1 MKVVVN
7 KDSKILIANNEHKNF
22 TETDQILE
30 EGTILN
36 GNAINVKGLRR
47 GEPFTYRLF
56 ITPKKEILYLNNI
69 TPMNTT
75 EVMLGADESVSSTKV
90 NLIPA
95 ETFSRVKTIGL
106 VAGAL
111 AGFAYAK
118 YKKQD
123 MKKVAMWI
131 AAGALVGYAAAYVID
146 RNRTI
151 DVTPSK

>member
-30 EGTILN
+30 QGTILN

-131 AAGALVGYAAAYVID
+131 GAGALVGYVAAYAID

>member
-1 MKVVVN
+1 MKVIVN
-7 KDSKILIANNEHKNF
+7 KDSKRLIANKEHRNF
-22 TETDQILE
+22 TETDELIE
-30 EGTILN
+30 EGTILD

-56 ITPKKEILYLNNI
+56 ITPKNEIIYLNNI
-69 TPMNTT
+69 TPMETT
-75 EVMLGADESVSSTKV
+75 EVMLGADDSVSSTKV

-95 ETFSRVKTIGL
+95 ETFSRFKTIGL
-106 VAGAL
+106 VAGGL

-131 AAGALVGYAAAYVID
+131 GLGALVGYATAYVVD
-146 RNRTI
+146 RNRAI

>member
-118 YKKQD
+118 YKKHD

-131 AAGALVGYAAAYVID
+131 GAGALVGYATAYVID
-146 RNRTI
+146 RNKAI

>member
-7 KDSKILIANNEHKNF
+7 KDSKFLIANNEHKNF
-22 TETDQILE
+22 TETDELVE

-56 ITPKKEILYLNNI
+56 VTPKNEILYLNNI
-69 TPMNTT
+69 TPMETT
-75 EVMLGADESVSSTKV
+75 EVMLGADDSVSETKI

-95 ETFSRVKTIGL
+95 ETFSKVKTIGL
-106 VAGAL
+106 VAGGL

-123 MKKVAMWI
+123 MKKVAMFI
-131 AAGALVGYAAAYVID
+131 GLGALVGYAAAYAFDGNKKIK
-146 RNRTI
+146 
-151 DVTPSK
+151 VTPSK

>member
-1 MKVVVN
+1 MKVRVN

-22 TETDQILE
+22 TETDEIIE

-69 TPMNTT
+69 TPMETT
-75 EVMLGADESVSSTKV
+75 EVMLGADDSVSSTKV
-90 NLIPA
+90 NFIPA
-95 ETFSRVKTIGL
+95 ETFNKRKTLGL
-106 VAGAL
+106 ILGGL

-118 YKKQD
+118 YKKHD
-123 MKKVAMWI
+123 IKKVAMWI
-131 AAGALVGYAAAYVID
+131 GVGSLIGFSTAYVLDKNKSIK
-146 RNRTI
+146 
-151 DVTPSK
+151 VTPSK

>member
-1 MKVVVN
+1 MKVIVN
-7 KDSKILIANNEHKNF
+7 KDSKFLIANNEHKNF
-22 TETDQILE
+22 TETDETIE

-47 GEPFTYRLF
+47 GESFTYRLF
-56 ITPKKEILYLNNI
+56 ITPKNEILYLNNI
-69 TPMNTT
+69 TPMETT
-75 EVMLGADESVSSTKV
+75 EVMLGADDSVSSTKV

-95 ETFSRVKTIGL
+95 ETFSRVKTIGI
-106 VAGAL
+106 VAGGL
-111 AGFAYAK
+111 AGFVYAK

-123 MKKVAMWI
+123 MKKVAMFI
-131 AAGALVGYAAAYVID
+131 GLGALIGYATAFVVD

>member
-131 AAGALVGYAAAYVID
+131 GAGALVGYAAAYVID

>member
-131 AAGALVGYAAAYVID
+131 GAGALVGYAAAYVID
-146 RNRTI
+146 RNKSI
-151 DVTPSK
+151 KVTPSK

>member
-1 MKVVVN
+1 MKVIVN
-7 KDSKILIANNEHKNF
+7 KDSKVLIANNEHKNF

-56 ITPKKEILYLNNI
+56 VTQNNKILYLNNI
-69 TPMNTT
+69 TPMETT
-75 EVMLGADESVSSTKV
+75 EVTLGADSSVSPTRV
-90 NLIPA
+90 NLVPS
-95 ETFSRVKTIGL
+95 ETFSRFKTIGL
-106 VAGAL
+106 VAGGF

-123 MKKVAMWI
+123 MKKVAMFI
-131 AAGALVGYAAAYVID
+131 GIGALIGYSAAYVFD
-146 RNRTI
+146 RNKSI
-151 DVTPSK
+151 NITPSK

>member
-1 MKVVVN
+1 MKVIVN
-7 KDSKILIANNEHKNF
+7 KDSKFLIANNEHKNF
-22 TETDQILE
+22 TETDEIVE

-56 ITPKKEILYLNNI
+56 ITPKNEMLYLNNI
-69 TPMNTT
+69 TPMETT
-75 EVMLGADESVSSTKV
+75 EVMLGADDSVSSTKV

-95 ETFSRVKTIGL
+95 ETFSRVKTIGI
-106 VAGAL
+106 VAGGL
-111 AGFAYAK
+111 AGFVYAK

-123 MKKVAMWI
+123 MKKVAMFI
-131 AAGALVGYAAAYVID
+131 GLGALIGYATAFVVD

>member
-7 KDSKILIANNEHKNF
+7 KDSKLLIANNEHKNF
-22 TETDQILE
+22 TETDELIE

-47 GEPFTYRLF
+47 GEPFNYRLF
-56 ITPKKEILYLNNI
+56 ITPNKQILYLNNI
-69 TPMNTT
+69 TPMETT
-75 EVMLGADESVSSTKV
+75 EVMLGADDSVSSTKV

-95 ETFSRVKTIGL
+95 ETFSKFKTIGL
-106 VAGAL
+106 IAGGL

-123 MKKVAMWI
+123 IKKVAMFI
-131 AAGALVGYAAAYVID
+131 GLGALVGYASAYVLD
-146 RNRTI
+146 RNKSI
-151 DVTPSK
+151 KVTPSK